1 MAEQP
6 DGRRSR
12 AAPVPRRRRL
22 ALGELRDG
30 TLWLI
35 RLRWWVPPGIAAGV
49 AAAYTLRLD
58 LAAIR
63 ILLVAC
69 FILSYNAFLHRL
81 GRGVAAEPPERE
93 GRVRRFTHCQ
103 VALDL
108 LAAFAL
114 IHLTGGATSPLVFLL
129 AAQLILASILLP
141 PRSAYAFAGLAV
153 AGMALMAVVEHLGW
167 VAPAPLLFRG
177 TAIAPSGEPIHTGLY
192 LLAFAGSVLVSVCS
206 TGAVMRILRVR
217 IADLVGSL
225 AEIEELGEKS
235 RTLYVVVQAI
245 VAKQRLEQVLNIA
258 KTELARVM
266 GVPAIS
272 VKLLSED
279 RRYLRFAAAHGLP
292 ESLVKSEIDIWTS
305 PLNRR
310 VILGEMFVAG
320 CLSESEKFQCGEDFT
335 AMGFN
340 SVLFVPLMAEFDV
353 IGVLGAYSTGADQFE
368 EEDVEFFRLAA
379 DLVAIAIANARAY
392 EAVETLMQER
402 SQFMLQIAH
411 NLRAPLAAMISM
423 VEVVQGRYLGELNER
438 QSEHLVRIDRRAKS
452 MASMI
457 NELLALARSR
467 ARARKAERASVD
479 LKVLARRLESTFQDE
494 AAEKGL
500 ALEVLV
506 PEDLPET
513 TGDAE
518 MLEQMLENLVSN
530 AVKYTRAGSVRL
542 AFAVEPDGMIRI
554 EVRDTGIGIPEES
567 LPRLFT
573 EFFRASNARSVESVG
588 TGLGLALV
596 KETVDRH
603 RGRIHVESEE
613 GRGTKFV
620 VHLPAS
626 KPETSPQGNADRT
639 ADR

>member
-6 DGRRSR
+6 DNQKS
-12 AAPVPRRRRL
+12 PDVSLVRRRRL
-22 ALGELRDG
+22 VFGELRDG

-35 RLRWWVPPGIAAGV
+35 RLRWWVPPSIAAGV
-49 AAAYTLRLD
+49 AAAHALGLEFE
-58 LAAIR
+58 AIR
-63 ILLVAC
+63 ILLVAG
-69 FILSYNAFLHRL
+69 FILIYNAFLHRVS
-81 GRGVAAEPPERE
+81 RGVAEEPPERD

-108 LAAFAL
+108 LAVFVL
-114 IHLTGGATSPLVFLL
+114 IHFTGGPVSPLVFLL
-129 AAQLILASILLP
+129 VTQVVFASVLLP
-141 PRSAYAFAGLAV
+141 PRSAHAFAGLAA
-153 AGMALMAVVEHLGW
+153 AGMVLVVVAEHLGW
-167 VAPAPLLFRG
+167 ASPVPILFRG
-177 TAIAPSGEPIHTGLY
+177 KAIALPGGPIYTGLC
-192 LLAFAGSVLVSVCS
+192 LLTFASSVFLSVFS
-206 TGAVMRILRVR
+206 TTAVMSVLRVR
-217 IADLVGSL
+217 IADLVSSL
-225 AEIEELGEKS
+225 AEIEGLSEKS
-235 RTLYVVVQAI
+235 RTLYIVVQAI
-245 VAKQRLEQVLNIA
+245 VAKQRLDQVLHIA

-266 GVPAIS
+266 GVQAIS

-279 RRYLRFAAAHGLP
+279 RRFLRFAAAHGLP
-292 ESLVKSEIDIWTS
+292 ESLVKNEIDIWKS

-310 VILGEMFVAG
+310 VILGEMFVTG
-320 CLSESEKFQCGEDFT
+320 RFSEREKFQFGEDF
-335 AMGFN
+335 AAIGLH
-340 SVLFVPLMAEFDV
+340 SVLLVPLKAEFDV
-353 IGVLGAYSTGADQFE
+353 IGVLGAYSTRTDQFE

-411 NLRAPLAAMISM
+411 NLRAPLAATISM
-423 VEVVQGRYLGELNER
+423 VEVVQGGYLGELNEK

-467 ARARKAERASVD
+467 AKTRKAERASVD
-479 LKVLARRLESTFQDE
+479 LKVLARKLERTFQDE

-500 ALEVLV
+500 ALEVVV

-518 MLEQMLENLVSN
+518 MLEQMLENLISN

-554 EVRDTGIGIPEES
+554 EIQDTGIGIPKES
-567 LPRLFT
+567 MPRLFT
-573 EFFRASNARSVESVG
+573 EFYRASNARSVEADG

-596 KETVDRH
+596 KETVDQH
-603 RGRIHVESEE
+603 RGRVRVESEE
-613 GRGTKFV
+613 GRGTVFI
-620 VHLPAS
+620 VHLPTS
-626 KPETSPQGNADRT
+626 KPDIELEVQH
-639 ADR
+639 

>member
-6 DGRRSR
+6 DNRKSQGASHL
-12 AAPVPRRRRL
+12 RRRRL
-22 ALGELRDG
+22 VFGEPRDG

-35 RLRWWVPPGIAAGV
+35 RLRWWVPPSIATGV
-49 AAAYTLRLD
+49 ASAQALGLEFE
-58 LAAIR
+58 AFR
-63 ILLVAC
+63 ILLLAA
-69 FILSYNAFLHRL
+69 FILIYNVFLHRWSL
-81 GRGVAAEPPERE
+81 GVAEEPPERT
-93 GRVRRFTHCQ
+93 GRVRRFAHCQ

-108 LAAFAL
+108 LAAVVL
-114 IHLTGGATSPLVFLL
+114 IHLTGGAASPLVFLL
-129 AAQLILASILLP
+129 VAQLILASILLP
-141 PRSAYAFAGLAV
+141 PRSALAFAGLAA
-153 AGMALMAVVEHLGW
+153 AGMALVAVVEHLGW
-167 VAPAPLLFRG
+167 VSPAPLLFRG
-177 TAIAPSGEPIHTGLY
+177 KAIAPPGGPIYTGLY
-192 LLAFAGSVLVSVCS
+192 LLAFAGSVLVSVFS
-206 TGAVMRILRVR
+206 AGAVMRVLRVR
-217 IADLVGSL
+217 IADVVRSL
-225 AEIEELGEKS
+225 TEIEELGEKS

-245 VAKQRLEQVLNIA
+245 VAKQRLEQVLHIA
-258 KTELARVM
+258 KTEIARVM
-266 GVPAIS
+266 GVPAVS

-292 ESLVKSEIDIWTS
+292 ESLVKNEIDIWKS

-320 CLSESEKFQCGEDFT
+320 RLSESEKFQCGEDFA

-353 IGVLGAYSTGADQFE
+353 IGVLGAYSTRTDQFE
-368 EEDVEFFRLAA
+368 EQDVEFFRLAA

-411 NLRAPLAAMISM
+411 NLRAPLAATISM
-423 VEVVQGRYLGELNER
+423 VEVVQGGYLGELNEK

-467 ARARKAERASVD
+467 ARTRKAERASVD
-479 LKVLARRLESTFQDE
+479 LKVLARRIELTFQDE

-500 ALEVLV
+500 ALEVVV

-513 TGDAE
+513 MGDAE
-518 MLEQMLENLVSN
+518 MLEQMFENLISN

-554 EVRDTGIGIPEES
+554 EVQDTGIGIPKES

-573 EFFRASNARSVESVG
+573 EFFRASNARSVEADG

-596 KETVDRH
+596 KETVDQH
-603 RGRIHVESEE
+603 RGRVRVDSEE
-613 GRGTKFV
+613 GRGTVFT
-620 VHLPAS
+620 VHLPTS
-626 KPETSPQGNADRT
+626 KPDIEPETQH
-639 ADR
+639 